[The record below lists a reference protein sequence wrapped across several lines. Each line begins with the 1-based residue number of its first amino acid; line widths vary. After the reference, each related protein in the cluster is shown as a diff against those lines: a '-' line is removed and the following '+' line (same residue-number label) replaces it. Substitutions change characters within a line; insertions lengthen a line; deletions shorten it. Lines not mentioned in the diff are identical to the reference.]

1 MVATPFS
8 ELVGLEVELLL
19 LSCFS
24 SNVLGVTS
32 KKNISVILLES
43 EKKRILPRL
52 SELQIRSL
60 SSRTVNAMRAGKGPV
75 NFLNVSKVSG
85 DRPLIYQYL
94 PSLLQPKG
102 MEKYDAE

>member
-75 NFLNVSKVSG
+75 NFLNVSQSKPIDLPIPTVPATAKGNGKV
-85 DRPLIYQYL
+85 
-94 PSLLQPKG
+94 
-102 MEKYDAE
+102 